1 MHSCLP
7 GNATVWRQE
16 CNLSTF
22 LPPVT
27 VQQQS
32 FANARQRPYEKA
44 PKHNLLQPIWW
55 QGKKILPTVPE
66 EINLVFTEA
75 CRMHSCALTCQW
87 KPVISQQELGL
98 MRQYHTY
105 FASWDRKKNWWSNW
119 VISDMSYQLS
129 GETQIPSFTEAKL
142 YSLLAYVTCILEM
155 EYFCFKELTC
165 GQTHWHQA
173 VSSPL
178 KQYRAAEAHT
188 IFFFSTLAMFPILH
202 YYEQQR

>member
-1 MHSCLP
+1 MQPSEDKSVTSAHSYHLSQCSSRALQMHARDP
-7 GNATVWRQE
+7 VRK
-16 CNLSTF
+16 
-22 LPPVT
+22 PPNT
-27 VQQQS
+27 IYCSQS
-32 FANARQRPYEKA
+32 DDKE
-44 PKHNLLQPIWW
+44 
-55 QGKKILPTVPE
+55 KKILPTVPE

-98 MRQYHTY
+98 MRQYHTH
-105 FASWDRKKNWWSNW
+105 FALWDRKKNWWSNW

-178 KQYRAAEAHT
+178 KQYRVAEAHT